1 MQQLESRDERLVRLF
16 AACVLGRFDVLR
28 DVRASAPPGE
38 PDRAWRET
46 LLMVHVFAGVPRAVE
61 CYDVLAEHGGLG
73 KLDDAE
79 SRDAPDADARGVR
92 LFERIYGRAHEDV
105 RAKLAAAHP
114 LFASSVLEHAYGRI
128 LARDGLDAARREV
141 LACAALS
148 AQGQE
153 RQLASH
159 ARGAVRCGA
168 SATVVLAALDEI
180 QDLVP
185 QERLESAR
193 RVVERF
199 ALP

>member
-1 MQQLESRDERLVRLF
+1 MQLDARDRRLVRLF
-16 AACVLGRFDVLR
+16 AACVLGRFDVVR
-28 DVRASAPPGE
+28 DVRGAAPQKE

-61 CYDVLAEHGGLG
+61 CYDVLAECGGLG
-73 KLDDAE
+73 TVDAAE
-79 SRDAPDADARGVR
+79 AREAPDAHALGLA
-92 LFERIYGRAHEDV
+92 LFERIYGRAQGDV

-114 LFASSVLEHAYGRI
+114 IFAASVLEHAYGRI
-128 LARDGLDAARREV
+128 LAREGLDAARREV

-148 AQGQE
+148 ALGQE

-168 SATVVLAALDEI
+168 GAATVLAALDTI
-180 QDLVP
+180 ADLITA
-185 QERLESAR
+185 ERLDSAR